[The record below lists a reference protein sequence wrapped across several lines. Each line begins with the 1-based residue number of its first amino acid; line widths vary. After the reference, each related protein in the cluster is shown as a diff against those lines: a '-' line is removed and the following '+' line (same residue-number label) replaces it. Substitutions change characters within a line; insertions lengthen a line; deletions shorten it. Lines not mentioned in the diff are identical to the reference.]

1 MGKWSCGIMEIER
14 GEILLYWENE
24 KRNTTIRIMNESG
37 LKRCQKLKNVAKSMN
52 IMDINYT
59 LRELVDGAI
68 ENQAVTGV

>member
-1 MGKWSCGIMEIER
+1 MEVERIEILIYLEIE
-14 GEILLYWENE
+14 
-24 KRNTTIRIMNESG
+24 KRKIIIRIMNESG